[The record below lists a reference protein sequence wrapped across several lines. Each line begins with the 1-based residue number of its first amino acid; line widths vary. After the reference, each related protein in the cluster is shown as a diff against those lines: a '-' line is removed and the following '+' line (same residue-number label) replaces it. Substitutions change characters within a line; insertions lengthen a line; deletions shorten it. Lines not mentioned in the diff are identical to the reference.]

1 VTSILSPSVVTAACH
16 SCATPGGATSFCVPL
31 EKVRQQYEL
40 VVLGYVVMPE
50 HVHLLVSEPRKRNLS
65 VALKALKQAV
75 ARRLL
80 GSARRRKQDASQ
92 LALFRADELP
102 QRFWQ
107 RRFYDFN
114 LFTEKKRIEKLRYMH
129 RNPVKRGL
137 VENPEDWRWSSFRQY
152 AFGEKGLVEINAAFP
167 PSWAARKG

>member
-1 VTSILSPSVVTAACH
+1 LSPSVVTAACLF
-16 SCATPGGATSFCVPL
+16 CATPGGATSFCAPL
-31 EKVRQQYEL
+31 EKVRKQYEL

-65 VALKALKQAV
+65 VALKALKQGV

-80 GSARRRKQDASQ
+80 GSARRQKQDAFQ
-92 LALFRADELP
+92 LALFPPDELP

-114 LFTEKKRIEKLRYMH
+114 VFTEKKRIEKLRYMH

-137 VENPEDWRWSSFRQY
+137 VEKPEDWRWSSFRQY

>member
-1 VTSILSPSVVTAACH
+1 
-16 SCATPGGATSFCVPL
+16 VP
-31 EKVRQQYEL
+31 
-40 VVLGYVVMPE
+40 
-50 HVHLLVSEPRKRNLS
+50 RNLKRYYGAGDFHFLTFSCHRRLPFLRRAWRRDLFLRALEQVS

-114 LFTEKKRIEKLRYMH
+114 VFTEKKRLEKLRYMH

-152 AFGEKGLVEINAAFP
+152 AFGEKGLVEINAVFP
-167 PSWAARKG
+167 PEWAARKG